1 VTAYTGDGKTTLVI
15 LNRSNSAV
23 NGAVV
28 QAPQNVTRAEHYLT
42 SQYSSAASQS
52 VTVNGQ
58 QVTVNVGARS
68 ISTVV
73 LTH

>member
-1 VTAYTGDGKTTLVI
+1 MI

-42 SQYSSAASQS
+42 SQYSNAASQS
-52 VTVNGQ
+52 
-58 QVTVNVGARS
+58 VTVNVGARS